1 MTRTTIAVD
10 DQLAAY
16 LLQIGVTEHPVQ
28 TALRE
33 FTATHRMAKMQISP
47 EQGQFLAWLVKLLG
61 VRRYLEIGVFT
72 GYSALTVALA
82 MGEQGRTVACDMS
95 VEFTTIARDYWRQ
108 AGVEDSIALYVQP
121 AVQTLQ
127 MLLDDGQ
134 AGSFDLAFIDADKTS
149 YPQYY
154 EACLQLVRPGGVIA
168 VDNIFLNGRVVS
180 PKPGDPPAVR
190 AMQAFN
196 ASLKHDPR
204 VVMSVLPIGDG
215 MALLTRR

>member
-10 DQLAAY
+10 DRLAAY

-168 VDNIFLNGRVVS
+168 VDNIFLSGRVVN

-215 MALLTRR
+215 MTLLTRR

>member
-168 VDNIFLNGRVVS
+168 VDNIFLSGRVVS

-215 MALLTRR
+215 MTLLTRR

>member
-10 DQLAAY
+10 DRLAAY

-190 AMQAFN
+190 AMQDFN

-215 MALLTRR
+215 MTLLTRR

>member
-10 DQLAAY
+10 DRLAAY

-82 MGEQGRTVACDMS
+82 MGEQGGNVACDMS
-95 VEFTTIARDYWRQ
+95 TEFTTIARDYWRQ

-121 AVQTLQ
+121 AVKTLQ

-168 VDNIFLNGRVVS
+168 VDNIFLGGRVVE
-180 PKPGDPPAVR
+180 PQPEDPPSVR

-215 MALLTRR
+215 MTLLTRR

>member
-108 AGVEDSIALYVQP
+108 AGVEDNIALYVQP

-215 MALLTRR
+215 MTLLTRR

>member
-10 DQLAAY
+10 EQLAAY

-215 MALLTRR
+215 MTLLTRR

>member
-134 AGSFDLAFIDADKTS
+134 GGSFDLAFIDADKTS

-168 VDNIFLNGRVVS
+168 VDNIFLSGRVVS

-215 MALLTRR
+215 MTLLTRR

>member
-168 VDNIFLNGRVVS
+168 VDNIFLSGRVVN

-215 MALLTRR
+215 MTLLTRR

>member
-1 MTRTTIAVD
+1 MTRNTIAVD
-10 DQLAAY
+10 GQLADY
-16 LLQIGVTEHPVQ
+16 ILQIGVSEHPVQ

-33 FTATHRMAKMQISP
+33 FTASHRMAKMQISP
-47 EQGQFLAWLVKLLG
+47 EQGQFLRWLVHLLG
-61 VRRYLEIGVFT
+61 ARRYLEIGVFT

-108 AGVEDSIALYVQP
+108 AGVEERIALHVQP

-134 AGSFDLAFIDADKTS
+134 AGSFDLAFIDADKTA

-168 VDNIFLNGRVVS
+168 VDNIFLGGRVVT
-180 PKPGDPPAVR
+180 PQPEDPPSVR
-190 AMQAFN
+190 AMYDFN
-196 ASLKHDPR
+196 ARLKDDPR
-204 VVMSVLPIGDG
+204 VMMSLLPIGDG
-215 MALLTRR
+215 MTLLTRR

>member
-1 MTRTTIAVD
+1 MS
-10 DQLAAY
+10 
-16 LLQIGVTEHPVQ
+16 H
-28 TALRE
+28 
-33 FTATHRMAKMQISP
+33 
-47 EQGQFLAWLVKLLG
+47 
-61 VRRYLEIGVFT
+61 
-72 GYSALTVALA
+72 
-82 MGEQGRTVACDMS
+82 GR
-95 VEFTTIARDYWRQ
+95 
-108 AGVEDSIALYVQP
+108 G
-121 AVQTLQ
+121 
-127 MLLDDGQ
+127 
-134 AGSFDLAFIDADKTS
+134 FDLAFIDADKTS

-215 MALLTRR
+215 MTLLTRR

>member
-190 AMQAFN
+190 AMQVFN

-215 MALLTRR
+215 MTLLTRR

>member
-82 MGEQGRTVACDMS
+82 MGEQGSTVACDMS

-190 AMQAFN
+190 AMQDFN

-215 MALLTRR
+215 MTLLTRR

>member
-82 MGEQGRTVACDMS
+82 MGEQGSTVACDMS

-215 MALLTRR
+215 MTLLTRR

>member
-108 AGVEDSIALYVQP
+108 AGVEDRIALYVQP

-215 MALLTRR
+215 MTLLTRR

>member
-1 MTRTTIAVD
+1 MTRTTIAFD

-215 MALLTRR
+215 MTLLTRR

>member
-10 DQLAAY
+10 DRLAAY

-82 MGEQGRTVACDMS
+82 MGEQGNTVACDMS
-95 VEFTTIARDYWRQ
+95 TEFTTIARDYWRQ

-121 AVQTLQ
+121 AVKTLQ

-168 VDNIFLNGRVVS
+168 VDNIFLGGRVVE
-180 PKPGDPPAVR
+180 PQPEDPPSVR

-215 MALLTRR
+215 MTLLTRR

>member
-10 DQLAAY
+10 DRLAAY

-82 MGEQGRTVACDMS
+82 MGEQGSTVACDMS

-215 MALLTRR
+215 MTLLTRR

>member
-47 EQGQFLAWLVKLLG
+47 EQGQFLVWLVKLLG

-215 MALLTRR
+215 MTLLTRR

>member
-190 AMQAFN
+190 AMQDFN

-215 MALLTRR
+215 MTLLTRR

>member
-10 DQLAAY
+10 DRLAAY

-168 VDNIFLNGRVVS
+168 VDNIFLSGRVVS

-215 MALLTRR
+215 MTLLTRR

>member
-215 MALLTRR
+215 MTLLTRR